1 MSKGKFAA
9 HVIQIMPHDVTVH
22 DCCVGGC
29 YNMFGFF
36 ERSYFTLAIIRRIY
50 FYIVI
55 KVRCAMADKRR
66 NPKDEAMACDGAFNP
81 RPDAVRD
88 VLFLDNPFFD
98 AGDLVQVRYEMVRRH
113 QVDRMA
119 ISEVVS
125 LFGVTRPTFYKARSA
140 LAEHGLVGLI
150 PRQRGPKGGH
160 KLSAEVI
167 SYIDHLKVAQPDLT
181 IPQCV
186 DAIAAHFGITVHRR
200 SLERAMA
207 VKKKQR
213 GRP

>member
-140 LAEHGLVGLI
+140 LAEHGLVG
-150 PRQRGPKGGH
+150 GGGF
-160 KLSAEVI
+160 A
-167 SYIDHLKVAQPDLT
+167 
-181 IPQCV
+181 
-186 DAIAAHFGITVHRR
+186 DAGDELLRDDEHVHRGLGINVVDGDAEIVLMR
-200 SLERAMA
+200 EQGRDFAVNDFLE
-207 VKKKQR
+207 KSFH
-213 GRP
+213 GEE